1 MCHANSS
8 LMKTVVS
15 ISSKINFNVKYFTK
29 DDEGHFTMIK
39 RSVHLGG
46 KKKTKGLYIYDWVI
60 KYVKEKFIK
69 LKQIKNYSQRFQAP
83 YQKINMI
90 SSPKNQQ
97 GYSRVKEQ
105 NQTIG
110 PNCHW

>member
-69 LKQIKNYSQRFQAP
+69 LKQIKNYSQ
-83 YQKINMI
+83 I
-90 SSPKNQQ
+90 SSPISKNKYDKQ
-97 GYSRVKEQ
+97 SKKSAR
-105 NQTIG
+105 I
-110 PNCHW
+110 

>member
-15 ISSKINFNVKYFTK
+15 ISSKINFNVKYITK

-46 KKKTKGLYIYDWVI
+46 KKKTKGLYIYDRVI

-69 LKQIKNYSQRFQAP
+69 LKQIENYSQRFQAP

-90 SSPKNQQ
+90 SSPKIQQ

-110 PNCHW
+110 PNCH